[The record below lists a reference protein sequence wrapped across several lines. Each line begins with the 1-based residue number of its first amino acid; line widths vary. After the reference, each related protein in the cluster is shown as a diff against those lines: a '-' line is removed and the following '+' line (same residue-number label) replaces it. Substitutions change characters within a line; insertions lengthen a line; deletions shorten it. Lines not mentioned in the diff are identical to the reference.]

1 MTEEGKINKFDGY
14 ARGLSVSEK
23 AVVWKNQKICLM
35 RTGICWINTKKLRF
49 GLLKALSNMYGK
61 SSAFRIQQLVNTR
74 MKGWV
79 LLTSCVRKAEKRL
92 LSQSQARYLKP
103 KS

>member
-1 MTEEGKINKFDGY
+1 
-14 ARGLSVSEK
+14 
-23 AVVWKNQKICLM
+23 M

-74 MKGWV
+74 MKGV
-79 LLTSCVRKAEKRL
+79 SVATHINCFN
-92 LSQSQARYLKP
+92 
-103 KS
+103 